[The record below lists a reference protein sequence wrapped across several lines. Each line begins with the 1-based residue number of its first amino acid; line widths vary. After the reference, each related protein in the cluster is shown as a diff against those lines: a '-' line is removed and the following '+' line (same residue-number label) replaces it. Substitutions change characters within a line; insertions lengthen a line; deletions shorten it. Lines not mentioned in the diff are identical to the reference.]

1 MSDHLSALQLR
12 LSNER
17 ARLAA
22 ATRPGEI
29 AMRKVWVAQIEKEI
43 AQERVHAI
51 PEARNIDMTD
61 DELLEQ
67 LRG

>member
-22 ATRPGEI
+22 ASRPGEI
-29 AMRKVWVAQIEKEI
+29 AMRKVPK
-43 AQERVHAI
+43 RFH
-51 PEARNIDMTD
+51 
-61 DELLEQ
+61 DELAAWA
-67 LRG
+67 GNK

>member
-1 MSDHLSALQLR
+1 MHALQLR

-43 AQERVHAI
+43 EQER
-51 PEARNIDMTD
+51 
-61 DELLEQ
+61 DEQASGNKPRADRQENS
-67 LRG
+67 R